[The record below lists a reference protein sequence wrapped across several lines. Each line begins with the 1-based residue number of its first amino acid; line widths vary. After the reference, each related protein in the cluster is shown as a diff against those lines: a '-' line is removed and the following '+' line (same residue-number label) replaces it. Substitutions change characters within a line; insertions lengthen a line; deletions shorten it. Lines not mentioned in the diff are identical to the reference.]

1 MTLARPPAAH
11 YSHTMASDAS
21 IRFFETQFRRQVEA
35 SDLKLNPFEQRALPY
50 LHGRVLDYGCGLGNL
65 ALEAARR
72 GCRVTALDGSPTA
85 IAHLREAAG
94 AAGLPVEAAE
104 ADLRTAAIEGQFDTV
119 VSIGLLMFF
128 DCPTAFAKLQELQ
141 AHLRPG
147 GVAVVNVLE
156 EGTTYR
162 DMFDPDGHCLFAP
175 GEMERRFGGWEILSA
190 AHEDFPAPGGQVK
203 RFATLIAKKPP
214 KAAHPDGA
222 VM

>member
-1 MTLARPPAAH
+1 MTLGRRPAPH
-11 YSHTMASDAS
+11 YSHTMSSDAS
-21 IRFFETQFRRQVEA
+21 IRFFETQFQRQVEA
-35 SDLKLNPFEQRALPY
+35 ADLKLNPFEQRALPY
-50 LHGRVLDYGCGLGNL
+50 LKGRVLDYGCGLGNL

-72 GCRVTALDGSPTA
+72 GCSVLALDGSHTA

-94 AAGLPVEAAE
+94 AARLPVEAAE
-104 ADLRTAAIEGQFDTV
+104 ADLRGAPIDGDFDTV

-156 EGTTYR
+156 EGTTYL
-162 DMFDPDGHCLFAP
+162 DMFDPEGHCLFSP
-175 GEMERRFGGWEILSA
+175 GEMERRFAGWEILSA

-203 RFATLIAKKPP
+203 RFATLIAKKPA